1 MRINEINEAPQSRA
15 RQQFLKNKQK
25 RNFQQGAVQSMGRI
39 AQMARQKS
47 ATRDYQ
53 SSEIKLP
60 DGRMFSNS
68 AQGWIEVDPKTK
80 KPAQGAV
87 PLSPTSAQAK
97 QLDKYYANK
106 GQEPKGFMS
115 KMKDKFNQAI
125 GGELATKTKA
135 DPNANVWKRTGATAG
150 AGIGRAMGNLL
161 RSKPQ
166 IDQPTDKKAVSNV
179 AKTDLGYLQKAVM
192 GGDEQAAQKFVDE
205 LSRMKSQNVDISNYA
220 ATLPAMLKRT
230 KMDKQSPAYQ
240 QLVKVARSM
249 SRESFEHVN
258 KVLEYAGITWEQLGY
273 KVLITESQSDVVLIP
288 QKDLELFEYKV
299 LAGV

>member
-1 MRINEINEAPQSRA
+1 MRFQEINEAPQSRA
-15 RQQFLKNKQK
+15 KQQFLKNKQK
-25 RNFQQGAVQSMGRI
+25 RSFQQGAVQSMGKI
-39 AQMARQKS
+39 AQMARQKA

-60 DGRMFSNS
+60 DGRTFSNS
-68 AQGWIEVDPKTK
+68 AQGWIEIDPKTK
-80 KPAQGAV
+80 QPAQGAV
-87 PLSPTSAQAK
+87 HLSPTSSQAK

-106 GQEPKGFMS
+106 GQEPQGFVD
-115 KMKDKFNQAI
+115 KLKTKFNKAI
-125 GGELATKTKA
+125 GGELATSTKA
-135 DPNANVWKRTGATAG
+135 DPNASVWKRTGAVAG
-150 AGIGRAMGNLL
+150 AGVGRALGNLI

-166 IDQPTDKKAVSNV
+166 LDQPTDKKAVPNV
-179 AKTDLGYLQKAVM
+179 ATPELKAIQSKVM
-192 GGDEQAAQKFVDE
+192 AGDEQAAQQFVNR
-205 LSRMKSQNVDISNYA
+205 LSQMKSQNIDISNYA

-230 KMDKQSPAYQ
+230 KMNKQSPAYQ

-258 KVLEYAGITWEQLGY
+258 RVLEHAGITWEQLGY
-273 KVLITESQSDVVLIP
+273 KVLISESNADIVLIP